1 MIRDALNT
9 KLAIRRH
16 LREAVDWLSTSEA
29 VIGIQVGVMADAYV
43 DHYFAADAERYET
56 RGVELELVSPLRNP
70 ETGAASPL
78 WRHASKLDGLA
89 FDRWDSDEK
98 IVEHKTTVDDLA
110 DWSPYWRKLRIDSQ
124 VSKYLLSLR
133 QNGRLTIAAVLY
145 DVVKKPT
152 TKPKQVVKAE
162 VRKMAD
168 SGFYHGF
175 EVSERE
181 IARVRDVYENAKGK
195 SGGFTGKLA
204 ESLELYG
211 LRLRRLFRDSRDDLF
226 QRRTIVRTDD
236 ELEEYARELWQLA
249 AELRVSRKSGIHPKN
264 TTNCGAFGR
273 LCEFFSLCVG
283 ENDEHSDRFERPAFV
298 HSELESDEVRSKA
311 KNGGRNILTNSRL
324 TTFQSC
330 RQREFLRYDVGLRE
344 AGKPDSVA
352 LNWGSLFHELMEIVW
367 LSYSPQAERESHV

>member
-9 KLAIRRH
+9 KLAIRRR
-16 LREAVDWLSTSEA
+16 LRESIDWRTTSEA
-29 VIGIQVGVMADAYV
+29 VIGIQVGVIVDAYI
-43 DHYFAADAERYET
+43 DHWFAADAERFET
-56 RGVELELVSPLRNP
+56 RGVESEIVSPLRNP

-89 FDRWDSDEK
+89 FDRWESVEK
-98 IVEHKTTVDDLA
+98 VIEHKTTTDGLE

-133 QNGRLTIAAVLY
+133 QSGRETISSILY

-162 VRKMAD
+162 VRKMAE

-175 EVSERE
+175 QVSERE

-195 SGGFTGKLA
+195 SGGFTGNLT
-204 ESLELYG
+204 ESFELYG
-211 LRLRRLFRDSRDDLF
+211 LRLRRLIRDDRDGTF
-226 QRRTIVRTDD
+226 QRRTIVRTDE

-249 AELRVSRKSGIHPKN
+249 AELRVSRKSGVHPKN
-264 TTNCGAFGR
+264 STNCSAFGR

-283 ENDEHSDRFERPAFV
+283 ENDENSDRFERPAFV
-298 HSELESDEVRSKA
+298 HSELESEAVREKA
-311 KNGGRNILTNSRL
+311 KDGGRNILTNSRL
-324 TTFQSC
+324 TMFQSC
-330 RQREFLRYDVGLRE
+330 RQREFLRYGVGLRE
-344 AGKPDSVA
+344 AGKTDSVA
-352 LNWGSLFHELMEIVW
+352 LNWGRLFHDLMEIVW
-367 LSYSPQAERESHV
+367 HSYSNETERET